1 MRFSE
6 LIHLVWINIMENK
19 FKVLLTSLG
28 IIVGAA
34 TIVLVIAIGQGSKAD
49 VADQFKNLSAGAI
62 EVRYQ
67 ASMQGMENQ
76 GGFGG
81 MPGGFPGGGMPGGM
95 PSGGGGNRG
104 SSGGGMPAGMP
115 GGFPGGS
122 RSSGM
127 IGSPFAGVRS
137 RVDATLT
144 AEDVEE
150 IALFVP
156 DITTATI
163 SASGSYGVL
172 GYDMEEEKDYTIV
185 GAYAAYAQVSNLE
198 LTLGDFITQEDTENL
213 SRVCVLGSRVCEE
226 IFGNAMTAYNSVL
239 TIDGRDYTV
248 IGVLKSMGTV
258 SSGISP
264 DTAVYLPYT
273 TAEKYLFGNSIEP
286 TITVLAEDVDHVP
299 QVMEN
304 VEITLSDIHP
314 GVTYTISDAGSSME
328 AATQSAN
335 TMSLLL
341 IAIASI
347 VFVVAGIGIMNV
359 LFVSVQER
367 TREIGILKALG
378 CSRGNILTEF
388 LMEANMIST
397 FGGVMGVVV
406 GSALMPVLGR
416 FSMRVEPSAGG
427 IVMALVFAIL
437 TGTLF
442 GFYPAAKAAGLKPID
457 ALNHE

>member
-6 LIHLVWINIMENK
+6 LIRLVWVNIMENK

-76 GGFGG
+76 GG
-81 MPGGFPGGGMPGGM
+81 MPGGFPGGMPGGM
-95 PSGGGGNRG
+95 PSGGGNRG
-104 SSGGGMPAGMP
+104 GSG
-115 GGFPGGS
+115 GGFPGGGFPGGGS
-122 RSSGM
+122 GRSGGM

-172 GYDMEEEKDYTIV
+172 GYDMEEEEDYTIV

-198 LTLGDFITQEDTENL
+198 LALGDFITQEDTEDL

-226 IFGNAMTAYNSVL
+226 IFGSAMTAYNSVL
-239 TIDGRDYTV
+239 TIDGRDYTI
-248 IGVLKSMGTV
+248 IGVLESMGTV

-273 TAEKYLFGNSIEP
+273 TAEKYLFGSSIQP
-286 TITVLAEDVDHVP
+286 TITVLAEDVAHVP

-304 VEITLSDIHP
+304 VEITLADIHP

-328 AATQSAN
+328 AATRSAN

-341 IAIASI
+341 VAIASI
-347 VFVVAGIGIMNV
+347 VFVVGGIGIMNV

-397 FGGVMGVVV
+397 FGGVMGVVI

-416 FSMRVEPSAGG
+416 FSMRVEASAGG

-442 GFYPAAKAAGLKPID
+442 GFYPAAKAAALKPIE

>member
-6 LIHLVWINIMENK
+6 LIRLVWINIMENK

-67 ASMQGMENQ
+67 AGMQGMENQ

-81 MPGGFPGGGMPGGM
+81 GMPGGFPGGGGGNRGGGGAPG
-95 PSGGGGNRG
+95 GGGGNRG
-104 SSGGGMPAGMP
+104 GMM
-115 GGFPGGS
+115 
-122 RSSGM
+122 
-127 IGSPFAGVRS
+127 GSPFAGVRS
-137 RVDATLT
+137 NVDATLT

-156 DITTATI
+156 NITTATI

-172 GYDMEEEKDYTIV
+172 GYDMEEEEDYTIV
-185 GAYAAYAQVSNLE
+185 GAYAAYAQVCNLE
-198 LTLGDFITQEDTENL
+198 LALGDFITQEDTEDL

-226 IFGNAMTAYNSVL
+226 IFGNAMTAYNNVL

-248 IGVLKSMGTV
+248 IGALESMGTV
-258 SSGISP
+258 SSGVSP

-273 TAEKYLFGNSIEP
+273 TAEKYLFGNSIDP

-328 AATQSAN
+328 AATRSAN

-341 IAIASI
+341 VAIASI
-347 VFVVAGIGIMNV
+347 VFVVGGIGIMNV

-416 FSMRVEPSAGG
+416 FEMRVEPSAGG

-442 GFYPAAKAAGLKPID
+442 GFYPAAKAAALKPIE

>member
-6 LIHLVWINIMENK
+6 LVRLVWINIMENK

-67 ASMQGMENQ
+67 ASMQGLENQ
-76 GGFGG
+76 GGFGGG
-81 MPGGFPGGGMPGGM
+81 MPGGFPGGGAPGGM
-95 PSGGGGNRG
+95 PGGGGNR
-104 SSGGGMPAGMP
+104 SGGGGMP
-115 GGFPGGS
+115 GGFPGGGSGS
-122 RSSGM
+122 RGGM
-127 IGSPFAGVRS
+127 MGSPFAGVRS
-137 RVDATLT
+137 NVDATLT

-172 GYDMEEEKDYTIV
+172 GYDMEEEEDYTIV
-185 GAYAAYAQVSNLE
+185 GAYAAYAQVCNLE
-198 LTLGDFITQEDTENL
+198 PALGDFIAQEDTEDL

-248 IGVLKSMGTV
+248 IGVLESMGTV
-258 SSGISP
+258 SSGVSP

-273 TAEKYLFGNSIEP
+273 TAEKYLFGNSIDP

-328 AATQSAN
+328 AATRSAN

-341 IAIASI
+341 VAIASI
-347 VFVVAGIGIMNV
+347 VFVVGGIGIMNV

-416 FSMRVEPSAGG
+416 FEMRVEPSAGG
-427 IVMALVFAIL
+427 VIMALVFAIL

-442 GFYPAAKAAGLKPID
+442 GFYPAAKAAALKPIE

>member
-6 LIHLVWINIMENK
+6 LIRLVWINIMENK

-76 GGFGG
+76 GGPGG
-81 MPGGFPGGGMPGGM
+81 GIPGGFPGGGAPGGM
-95 PSGGGGNRG
+95 PGGGGGNRG
-104 SSGGGMPAGMP
+104 GGGAPG
-115 GGFPGGS
+115 GGFPGGGGGN
-122 RSSGM
+122 RGGGM
-127 IGSPFAGVRS
+127 MGSPFAGVRS
-137 RVDATLT
+137 NVDATLT

-172 GYDMEEEKDYTIV
+172 GYDMEEEEDYTIV
-185 GAYAAYAQVSNLE
+185 GAYAAYAQVCNLE
-198 LTLGDFITQEDTENL
+198 TALGDFITQEDTEDL

-248 IGVLKSMGTV
+248 IGVLESMGTV
-258 SSGISP
+258 SSGVSP

-273 TAEKYLFGNSIEP
+273 TAEKYLFGNSIDP

-341 IAIASI
+341 VAIASI
-347 VFVVAGIGIMNV
+347 VFVVGGIGIMNV

-397 FGGVMGVVV
+397 FGGVMGVVI

-416 FSMRVEPSAGG
+416 FEMRVEPSAGG
-427 IVMALVFAIL
+427 VVMALVFAIL

-442 GFYPAAKAAGLKPID
+442 GFYPAAKAAALKPIE

>member
-1 MRFSE
+1 MRLTE
-6 LIHLVWINIMENK
+6 ILRLVWINIMENK

-76 GGFGG
+76 GGPGGG
-81 MPGGFPGGGMPGGM
+81 MPGGFPGGFPGGGM
-95 PSGGGGNRG
+95 SGGGNRG
-104 SSGGGMPAGMP
+104 GMP
-115 GGFPGGS
+115 GGVSGGS
-122 RSSGM
+122 RSGSRSM
-127 IGSPFAGVRS
+127 MGSPFAGVRS
-137 RVDATLT
+137 NVDATLT
-144 AEDVEE
+144 YEDVDE

-172 GYDMEEEKDYTIV
+172 GYDMEEEEDYTVV
-185 GAYAAYAQVSNLE
+185 GVYAAYAQVTNLE
-198 LTLGDFITQEDTENL
+198 LSLGDFIAGEDTEDL

-226 IFGNAMTAYNSVL
+226 IFGTAALAYNSVL
-239 TIDGRDYTV
+239 TIDGRDYTI
-248 IGVLKSMGTV
+248 IGVLDSMGTV

-264 DTAVYLPYT
+264 DSAVYLPYT
-273 TAEKYLFGNSIEP
+273 TAEKYLFGSAIQP
-286 TITVLAEDVDHVP
+286 TITVLAEDVAHVP

-304 VEITLSDIHP
+304 LEITLSDIHP
-314 GVTYTISDAGSSME
+314 GVTYTITDAGSSME
-328 AATQSAN
+328 AATKSAN

-341 IAIASI
+341 VAIASI
-347 VFVVAGIGIMNV
+347 VFIVGGIGIMNV

-388 LMEANMIST
+388 LMESNMIST
-397 FGGVMGVVV
+397 FGGIVGVAV
-406 GSALMPVLGR
+406 GSALMPVLSR
-416 FSMRVEPSAGG
+416 FQMRVEPSVGG
-427 IVMALVFAIL
+427 VLMALVFAIL

-442 GFYPAAKAAGLKPID
+442 GFYPAAKAAALVPIE

>member
-6 LIHLVWINIMENK
+6 LIRLVWINIMENK

-67 ASMQGMENQ
+67 AGMQGMENQ
-76 GGFGG
+76 SGFGGG
-81 MPGGFPGGGMPGGM
+81 MPGGFPGGGAPGGM
-95 PSGGGGNRG
+95 PGGGGGNRG
-104 SSGGGMPAGMP
+104 GGGAP
-115 GGFPGGS
+115 GGGGN
-122 RSSGM
+122 RGGM
-127 IGSPFAGVRS
+127 MGSPFAGVRS
-137 RVDATLT
+137 NVDATLT

-156 DITTATI
+156 NITTATI

-172 GYDMEEEKDYTIV
+172 GYDMEEEEDYTIV
-185 GAYAAYAQVSNLE
+185 GAYAAYAQVCNLE
-198 LTLGDFITQEDTENL
+198 LALGDFITQEDTEDL

-248 IGVLKSMGTV
+248 IGALESMGTV
-258 SSGISP
+258 SSGVSP

-273 TAEKYLFGNSIEP
+273 TAEKYLFGNSIDP

-328 AATQSAN
+328 AATRSAN

-341 IAIASI
+341 VAIASI
-347 VFVVAGIGIMNV
+347 VFVVGGIGIMNV

-416 FSMRVEPSAGG
+416 FEMRVEPSAGG

-442 GFYPAAKAAGLKPID
+442 GFYPAAKAAALKPIE

>member
-6 LIHLVWINIMENK
+6 LMGLVWVNIMENK

-76 GGFGG
+76 GGPGGG
-81 MPGGFPGGGMPGGM
+81 MPGGFPGGFPGGGM
-95 PSGGGGNRG
+95 SGGGNRG
-104 SSGGGMPAGMP
+104 GMP
-115 GGFPGGS
+115 GGVSGGS
-122 RSSGM
+122 RSGSRSM
-127 IGSPFAGVRS
+127 MGSPFAGVRS
-137 RVDATLT
+137 NVDATLT
-144 AEDVEE
+144 YEDVDE

-172 GYDMEEEKDYTIV
+172 GYDMEEEEDYTVV
-185 GAYAAYAQVSNLE
+185 GVYAAYAQVTNLE
-198 LTLGDFITQEDTENL
+198 LSLGDFIAGEDTEDL

-226 IFGNAMTAYNSVL
+226 IFGTAALAYNSVL
-239 TIDGRDYTV
+239 TIDGRDYTI
-248 IGVLKSMGTV
+248 IGVLDSMGTV

-264 DTAVYLPYT
+264 DSAVYLPYT
-273 TAEKYLFGNSIEP
+273 TAEKYLFGSAIQP
-286 TITVLAEDVDHVP
+286 TITVLAEDVAHVP

-304 VEITLSDIHP
+304 LEITLSDIHP
-314 GVTYTISDAGSSME
+314 GVTYTITDAGSSME
-328 AATQSAN
+328 AATKSAN

-341 IAIASI
+341 VAIASI
-347 VFVVAGIGIMNV
+347 VFIVGGIGIMNV

-388 LMEANMIST
+388 LMESNMIST
-397 FGGVMGVVV
+397 FGGIVGVAV
-406 GSALMPVLGR
+406 GSALMPVLSR
-416 FSMRVEPSAGG
+416 FQMRVELSVGG
-427 IVMALVFAIL
+427 VLMALVFAIL

-442 GFYPAAKAAGLKPID
+442 GFYPAAKAAALVPIE

>member
-1 MRFSE
+1 MRLTE
-6 LIHLVWINIMENK
+6 ILRLVWINIMENK

-76 GGFGG
+76 GGPGSG
-81 MPGGFPGGGMPGGM
+81 MPGGFPGGFPGGGM
-95 PSGGGGNRG
+95 SGGGNRG
-104 SSGGGMPAGMP
+104 GMP
-115 GGFPGGS
+115 GGVSGGS
-122 RSSGM
+122 RSGSRSM
-127 IGSPFAGVRS
+127 MGSPFAGVRS
-137 RVDATLT
+137 NVDATLT
-144 AEDVEE
+144 YEDVDE

-172 GYDMEEEKDYTIV
+172 GYDMEEEEDYTVV
-185 GAYAAYAQVSNLE
+185 GVYAAYAQVTNLE
-198 LTLGDFITQEDTENL
+198 LSLGDFIAGEDTEDL

-226 IFGNAMTAYNSVL
+226 IFGTAALAYNSVL
-239 TIDGRDYTV
+239 TIDGRDYTI
-248 IGVLKSMGTV
+248 IGVLDSMGTV

-264 DTAVYLPYT
+264 DSAVYLPYT
-273 TAEKYLFGNSIEP
+273 TAEKYLFGSAIQP
-286 TITVLAEDVDHVP
+286 TITVLAEDVAHVP

-304 VEITLSDIHP
+304 LEITLSDIHP
-314 GVTYTISDAGSSME
+314 GVTYTITDAGSSME
-328 AATQSAN
+328 AATKSAN

-341 IAIASI
+341 VAIASI
-347 VFVVAGIGIMNV
+347 VFIVGGIGIMNV

-388 LMEANMIST
+388 LMESNMIST
-397 FGGVMGVVV
+397 FGGVVGVAV
-406 GSALMPVLGR
+406 GSALMPVLSR
-416 FSMRVEPSAGG
+416 FQMQVEPSVGG
-427 IVMALVFAIL
+427 VLMALVFAIL

-442 GFYPAAKAAGLKPID
+442 GFYPAAKAAALVPIE

>member
-1 MRFSE
+1 MRLTE
-6 LIHLVWINIMENK
+6 ILRLVWINIMENK

-76 GGFGG
+76 GGPGGG
-81 MPGGFPGGGMPGGM
+81 MPGGFPGGFPGGGM
-95 PSGGGGNRG
+95 SGGGNRG
-104 SSGGGMPAGMP
+104 GMP
-115 GGFPGGS
+115 GGVSGGS
-122 RSSGM
+122 RSM
-127 IGSPFAGVRS
+127 MGSPFAGVRS
-137 RVDATLT
+137 NVDATLT
-144 AEDVEE
+144 YEDVDE

-172 GYDMEEEKDYTIV
+172 GYDMEEEEDYTVV
-185 GAYAAYAQVSNLE
+185 GVYAAYAQVTNLE
-198 LTLGDFITQEDTENL
+198 LSLGDFIAGEDTEDL

-226 IFGNAMTAYNSVL
+226 IFGTAALAYNSVL
-239 TIDGRDYTV
+239 TIDGRDYTI
-248 IGVLKSMGTV
+248 IGVLDSMGTV

-264 DTAVYLPYT
+264 DSAVYLPYT
-273 TAEKYLFGNSIEP
+273 TAEKYLFGSAIQP
-286 TITVLAEDVDHVP
+286 TITVLAEDVAHVP

-304 VEITLSDIHP
+304 LEITLSDIHP
-314 GVTYTISDAGSSME
+314 GVTYTITDAGSSME
-328 AATQSAN
+328 AATKSAN

-341 IAIASI
+341 VAIASI
-347 VFVVAGIGIMNV
+347 VFIVGGIGIMNV

-388 LMEANMIST
+388 LMESNMIST
-397 FGGVMGVVV
+397 FGGIVGVAV
-406 GSALMPVLGR
+406 GSALMPVLSR
-416 FSMRVEPSAGG
+416 FQMRVELSVGG
-427 IVMALVFAIL
+427 VLMALVFAIL

-442 GFYPAAKAAGLKPID
+442 GFYPAAKAAALVPIE

>member
-6 LIHLVWINIMENK
+6 LVRLVWINIMENK

-67 ASMQGMENQ
+67 ASMQGLENQ
-76 GGFGG
+76 GGFGGG
-81 MPGGFPGGGMPGGM
+81 MPGGFPGGGAPGGM
-95 PSGGGGNRG
+95 PGGGGNR
-104 SSGGGMPAGMP
+104 SGGGGMP
-115 GGFPGGS
+115 GGFPGGGSGS
-122 RSSGM
+122 RGGM
-127 IGSPFAGVRS
+127 MGSPFAGVRS
-137 RVDATLT
+137 NVDATLT

-172 GYDMEEEKDYTIV
+172 GYDMEEEEDYTIV
-185 GAYAAYAQVSNLE
+185 GAYAAYAQVCNLE
-198 LTLGDFITQEDTENL
+198 PALGDFIAQEDTEDL

-248 IGVLKSMGTV
+248 IGVLESMGTV
-258 SSGISP
+258 SSGVSP

-273 TAEKYLFGNSIEP
+273 TAEKYLFGNSIDP

-314 GVTYTISDAGSSME
+314 GVTSTISDAGSSME
-328 AATQSAN
+328 AATRSAN

-341 IAIASI
+341 VAIASI
-347 VFVVAGIGIMNV
+347 VFVVGGIGIMNV

-416 FSMRVEPSAGG
+416 FEMRVEPSAGG
-427 IVMALVFAIL
+427 VIMALVFAIL

-442 GFYPAAKAAGLKPID
+442 GFYPAAKAAALKPIE